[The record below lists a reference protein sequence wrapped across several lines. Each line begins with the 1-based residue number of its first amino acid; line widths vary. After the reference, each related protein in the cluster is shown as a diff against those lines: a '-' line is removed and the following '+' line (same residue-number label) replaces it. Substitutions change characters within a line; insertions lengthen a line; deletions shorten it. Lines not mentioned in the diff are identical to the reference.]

1 MARAR
6 SSTVVTPDLTAPPI
20 PWHTR
25 LLVPGFRL
33 VQGFTEARLRRG
45 LDAREVAEVQAFI
58 LDGRA
63 APNDLQQEQLLRLSA
78 LYAEYFTPAAKKTWQ
93 KLTGIEV
100 DKAEVAWKKSA
111 KLYANVLEAR
121 LDLTAEKQRIHH
133 DHELRARGAAL
144 EVTSRL
150 LADEVGARVAAPPAP
165 ASLTHAEALALKLPP
180 PLLLDG
186 LAHGRVVD
194 QLVGELV
201 ALEKRVGD
209 GDGMLAPRDLKKA
222 PALTR
227 ALLAA
232 VWRTTG
238 ERALSIERDV
248 RPALARAVHEVV
260 LGGPRQENRLTG
272 ETGAL
277 FVRVAN
283 DALDHLAA
291 TMQHD
296 AVHGDVPYTLVLE
309 RHGIVAPAH
318 KGDVLRA
325 LEALVPPPTLDEI
338 ARLYQRACAG
348 QLQAGDFYAVTRLTK
363 EDLFQLQ
370 AAFPTELPR
379 APGQKH
385 ETALPAPRVLEA
397 TAASATLKN
406 VDDIATAWAAE
417 VATGQRTVEEFARA
431 HGLRTN
437 VLTRIRQRDPARFPD
452 PPRTAS
458 PADRRLAEALAA
470 AMQRALAA
478 DPFAK
483 VPALVEA
490 INHGERELVR
500 EFGAVTYGRYYDIR
514 KKNPELFGRVDD
526 ASRWQAPVAA
536 RVRAI
541 MQAEPTLSRN
551 DLVSRLQKTW
561 PAMTYSRLAHLKEA
575 DPSLPIAGSYNRK
588 SGAAI
593 DAMAQRILEL
603 MRKDPSLTHADI
615 AKVLTRERKEEVSRA
630 YVSSIV
636 RDFRPHLFAGIGA
649 VDERRLLP
657 KRQGLVAQG
666 LLQLA
671 IRTAPPGAP
680 TEHILEVLNGLLEER
695 GVGKL
700 TAGYLPR
707 LTEIAEKQGLP
718 GPSQVHARTTAR
730 IVAEYAA
737 AAPRGTSE
745 AEIIA
750 AVQRDWPT
758 LDGRSLGRYRG
769 LWRSA
774 PKDYPD
780 LAPFLKGREV
790 TLVGLGKPVKPPRYL
805 GGHDPVKQLA
815 AASADE
821 ALELARFTELA
832 AIPLRLP
839 EIDAVVDDLQGSTPL
854 KQANVLWVSHLLGDV
869 VPMGYALKD
878 AGAESSRTIVV
889 GTPYGTNPSVKACL
903 EDLGFSVRKPKLD
916 IEDYKRTVTK
926 AIDDAVALHKKNG
939 EPIVVLDDGGLV
951 SHLLHD
957 DPKYAAVRSKFRIV
971 EQTTGGVLLAEKHA
985 LESVVVNVA
994 RSDSKALEGEA
1005 IGEVVAAK
1013 TVQALA
1019 RFGAGLDKKELV
1031 LIGYGVIGPAIASEM
1046 LARGARVTV
1055 IERSRERADAARK
1068 AGFHVIVDD
1077 PADPKAVERR
1087 RAALAKADLVVGAT
1101 GRRTLSLDD
1110 MRALKDGAAIAS
1122 ASSKRGELDME
1133 GLEGAASAREEVP
1146 SNEPLVTLPT
1156 AKYRLKGRNL
1166 FVIGDGYPVNFD
1178 GGVQSVPPEKIQLT
1192 DAAMLAALFQAS
1204 RVGNSQRGL
1213 IDLDA
1218 ATDAR
1223 LLARH
1228 RALRSQRTG
1237 PAPVVYDPAR
1247 WRDVIAVIA
1256 ARHAAIAAAASG

>member
-1 MARAR
+1 M
-6 SSTVVTPDLTAPPI
+6 
-20 PWHTR
+20 
-25 LLVPGFRL
+25 PGFRL
-33 VQGFTEARLRRG
+33 VQGFTEARLQRG

-63 APNDLQQEQLLRLSA
+63 APNELQQEQLLRLSA
-78 LYAEYFTPAAKKTWQ
+78 LYAEYFTPAAKKAWQ

-100 DKAEVAWKKSA
+100 EKAETTWKKNA

-121 LDLTAEKQRIHH
+121 LDLKAEKQRIHH
-133 DHELRARGAAL
+133 DHALRVRGTAL
-144 EVTSRL
+144 EVTSRIV
-150 LADEVGARVAAPPAP
+150 AAEVARRVAAPPTP
-165 ASLTHAEALALKLPP
+165 AALAHADAVALKLPA

-186 LAHGRVVD
+186 LQHGRVVA
-194 QLVGELV
+194 ELV
-201 ALEKRVGD
+201 AELTQLEKRVGD
-209 GDGMLAPRDLKKA
+209 GDGVLAPRDLKKA
-222 PALTR
+222 PAIVRT
-227 ALLAA
+227 LLNA

-238 ERALSIERDV
+238 ERALSIEHDV
-248 RPALARAVHEVV
+248 RPALARAIHEVV
-260 LGGPRQENRLTG
+260 LGGPRQENRLSG
-272 ETGAL
+272 DTGAL
-277 FVRVAN
+277 FTRVAN
-283 DALDHLAA
+283 DALDLLAA
-291 TMQHD
+291 TMQQD
-296 AVHGDVPYTLVLE
+296 AVRGDVPYTLVLE
-309 RHGIVAPAH
+309 RHGINAPAH

-325 LEALVPPPTLDEI
+325 LDELLPPPTLQEI
-338 ARLYQRACAG
+338 ARLYARAMSD
-348 QLQAGDFYAVTRLTK
+348 QLQAGDFYVMARLSK

-370 AAFPTELPR
+370 AAFPKELPR
-379 APGQKH
+379 VDGQKN
-385 ETALPAPRVLEA
+385 ETALRAPRVLAA
-397 TAASATLKN
+397 TSSSVTLKN
-406 VDDIATAWAAE
+406 VDDIAAAWAAE
-417 VATGQRTVEEFARA
+417 VSTGQRTVEDFART

-437 VLTRIRQRDPARFPD
+437 VLTRIRQRDPTRFPD
-452 PPRTAS
+452 PPRNAS
-458 PADRRLAEALAA
+458 PTDRRLAEALAA

-490 INHGERELVR
+490 INQHERELVR
-500 EFGAVTYGRYYDIR
+500 EFGAITYGRYYDIR

-526 ASRWQAPVAA
+526 SSRWQAPVAA
-536 RVRAI
+536 RVREL
-541 MQAEPTLSRN
+541 MTAEPALSRN
-551 DLVSRLQKTW
+551 ELVARLQQTW

-575 DPSLPIAGSYNRK
+575 DPTIPIAGSYTRK
-588 SGAAI
+588 SAADI
-593 DAMAQRILEL
+593 DAMALRILALLRE
-603 MRKDPSLTHADI
+603 DPSRTHSDI
-615 AKVLTRERKEEVSRA
+615 AKVLTRERKEEVTRA

-636 RDFRPHLFAGIGA
+636 RDFRPQVFAGIGA
-649 VDERRLLP
+649 VDDRRLLP

-680 TEHILEVLNGLLEER
+680 TENILAVLNGLLEER
-695 GVGKL
+695 GVGAL

-707 LTEIAEKQGLP
+707 LTEMAERQGLP

-737 AAPRGTSE
+737 AAPRGTGE
-745 AEIIA
+745 AEILA

-774 PKDYPD
+774 PKDYPE
-780 LAPFLKGREV
+780 LAPFRQGREV
-790 TLVGLGKPVKPPRYL
+790 ALVGLGKPAKPPRFV

-815 AASADE
+815 GASPAE
-821 ALELARFTELA
+821 SLELARFTELA

-854 KQANVLWVSHLLGDV
+854 KQANVLWVSHLLADV

-889 GTPYGTNPSVKACL
+889 GTPYGTNPSVKACQH
-903 EDLGFSVRKPKLD
+903 DLGFSVRQPKLD
-916 IEDYKRTVTK
+916 VDDYRRTVKK
-926 AIDDAVALHKKNG
+926 AIDDAIALHKKNG

-951 SHLLHD
+951 SHLVHD
-957 DPKYAAVRSKFRIV
+957 DPAYAPFRSKFRIV

-994 RSDSKALEGEA
+994 RSASKELEGEA

-1055 IERSRERADAARK
+1055 IERSRERAEAARK
-1068 AGFHVIVDD
+1068 AGFHVVLDD
-1077 PADPKAVERR
+1077 PADAKAQERR

-1110 MRALKDGAAIAS
+1110 MKLLKDGAAIAS
-1122 ASSKRGELDME
+1122 ASSKRGELDMD
-1133 GLEGAASAREEVP
+1133 GLERAASARELVP
-1146 SNEPLVTLPT
+1146 SGEPLVTLPT
-1156 AKYRLKGRNL
+1156 AKYRLKGRAL
-1166 FVIGDGYPVNFD
+1166 YVIGDGYPVNFD

-1213 IDLDA
+1213 IDLDP
-1218 ATDAR
+1218 ATDER

-1228 RALRSQRTG
+1228 RAGRRQRAG
-1237 PAPVVYDPAR
+1237 APPVVYDPAR
-1247 WRDVIAVIA
+1247 WRDVIADLA
-1256 ARHAAIAAAASG
+1256 ARHAALAAPRR